1 MPKFVKIKDSSY
13 LELLESTVRDS
24 EIGFTVFQKKQE
36 FQSPKADIWR
46 YTSKNVKQE
55 YLLEEGSSLIFDG
68 LKAKPNSIDLRD
80 ELY

>member
-1 MPKFVKIKDSSY
+1 MALLLKTHLILSY
-13 LELLESTVRDS
+13 LRINRIRDS

-46 YTSKNVKQE
+46 YTSKNVKEE

-68 LKAKPNSIDLRD
+68 LKAKPNSKDLRD